1 LFRNPKSRDFCVF
14 LPCFVRFLEL
24 YGYGYRSDGS
34 LDGLG
39 EALRTKLEVCG
50 GRDLCSA
57 AGAAVLY
64 TAEWLLRRKTVRIV
78 EA

>member
-1 LFRNPKSRDFCVF
+1 
-14 LPCFVRFLEL
+14 LE
-24 YGYGYRSDGS
+24 GR
-34 LDGLG
+34 G
-39 EALRTKLEVCG
+39 ETLRTKLEVCG